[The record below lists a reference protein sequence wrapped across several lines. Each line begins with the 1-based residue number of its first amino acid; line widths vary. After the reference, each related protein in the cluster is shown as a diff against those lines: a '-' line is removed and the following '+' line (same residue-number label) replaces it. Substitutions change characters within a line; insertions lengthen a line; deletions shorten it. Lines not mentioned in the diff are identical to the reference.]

1 MNISELTNHIESS
14 ELSDATK
21 QKISALLQGQTEVT
35 AELEA
40 SVRDIIQ
47 AEIDADFAELG
58 ITNDDPEIQ
67 ALDAELAANLESVQ
81 KELDEDMAYVDRELN
96 ELDSMRKQVTQIEE
110 QQQVMDLQNQLSQG
124 N

>member
-1 MNISELTNHIESS
+1 MQQSRRFQRYFR
-14 ELSDATK
+14 DK
-21 QKISALLQGQTEVT
+21 TEVT